1 MSNRWRWA
9 GIAAMM
15 AILSACSATDGT
27 NEEGSEPARADK
39 AKDGKGDKSEE
50 SAATEAAIGAADGEV
65 PDDGALPQTNRGAA
79 VALSPDDKIAVAVNR
94 DSGSA
99 TVLRVGYDEKEPS
112 LELIKEIEFGEG
124 SQPFMVVIAKDGETA
139 FVILRKEQRVV
150 RIRDLSSKPSL
161 DGSVTVGSEPT
172 AIALSPSG
180 KRGFVANWVDG
191 TVTEFDTRSLEV
203 KYTIDLNAAL
213 VQTGYLGDVESRPAL
228 AHPRS
233 VALSNDGDDED
244 DDEALFVTEYFG
256 QQGEQE
262 KSDGSNAD
270 TFKVGLVYRI
280 ALSDREVTTI
290 EYGSLSD
297 MGFKD
302 ANGKAAG
309 CYPNQVQSI
318 ALHGPFAY
326 VVSVCASPEG
336 PLGIKATTTTCTD
349 VEDCSEL
356 KLQDPACVL
365 PTATAPASIC
375 VDVAG
380 AKTTTAPLLSVIDT
394 RQNSEVVGSARSLNA
409 EFDALYRKQK
419 IDAGAQRFPL
429 FANNIAF
436 LPGKAVAYVTANGS
450 DAVFRLRFDPKSG
463 ELREVGAS
471 QNPFINLAP
480 VGIAADKA
488 GKNPI
493 SIAVAQNYPR
503 FAIVANDVSRNAT
516 LVDFNSQAIT
526 GGVKQPV
533 VIATTAQ
540 PAKGS
545 DAEHILRGKR
555 FFNTGLVRWSLRGQ
569 GWGSCQSC
577 HGDGLTDNVTWYFA
591 RGPRQSV
598 SLDGSFAS
606 THAEDQRLFNW
617 TAIKDQVSDFE
628 DNARDISGGTGA
640 IVSAVSDPTVTAD
653 RIDFVGLG
661 HGNLNGSSADAADP
675 ANPLELDPS
684 PKIADWQ
691 ELERFIQVIRS
702 PRAPSNLDAVKVA
715 AGRELFLYQG
725 TCQGCHGGEKWTIS
739 QRFYTPSTATNAALL
754 TTKFSIPDGFPTALL
769 PARNPDNQT
778 LRFQGGN
785 AAAFD
790 QMLCAV
796 RPVGTFNVAESGV
809 GIAELRADMM
819 TPAQGAGNPEG
830 EGAGYNPPS
839 LLGLSIG
846 GPYFH
851 AGNAR
856 TLEAL
861 LGDTF
866 ETHYA
871 ALAPN
876 FLAYD
881 DQAERD
887 SRVSELVQFMLSI
900 DEDTQYVDIPE
911 PGSQGGSLCIDPS
924 LDDADEPTADDEA
937 ASDSPEHDQEY
948 DDSNDSSGSSG
959 DDSNDSESDDS
970 EYRSGNYN

>member
-1 MSNRWRWA
+1 MGNGSRWA

-15 AILSACSATDGT
+15 AILSACSAADGT
-27 NEEGSEPARADK
+27 RADG
-39 AKDGKGDKSEE
+39 AEAAGAAGAAGKGNDSEGDKRET
-50 SAATEAAIGAADGEV
+50 AAGAEAPIGADDGAV
-65 PDDGALPQTNRGAA
+65 PDDGMPPQTQRGAA

-99 TVLRVGYDEKEPS
+99 TVLRVGYDHQEPS
-112 LELIKEIEFGEG
+112 LELIDEVEFGEG

-150 RIRDLSSKPSL
+150 KIRDLSSKPRL
-161 DGSVTVGSEPT
+161 DGSVSVGSEPT

-191 TVTEFDTRSLEV
+191 TVTEFDTASLEV
-203 KYTIDLNAAL
+203 KYTINLNAAL
-213 VQTGYLGDVESRPAL
+213 VDTGYLGDVKARPAL

-233 VALSNDGDDED
+233 VALSNDGDDDD
-244 DDEALFVTEYFG
+244 DDESLFVTEYFG
-256 QQGEQE
+256 QQAEEE

-270 TFKVGLVYRI
+270 TFKVGLVYRVS
-280 ALSDREVTTI
+280 LYDREVHTI
-290 EYGSLSD
+290 EFGALLD

-302 ANGKAAG
+302 ANGNAAG

-336 PLGIKATTTTCTD
+336 PLGIKATTTTCED
-349 VEDCSEL
+349 VEDCGEL
-356 KLQDPACVL
+356 KLQEPACIQ

-380 AKTTTAPLLSVIDT
+380 AKTTTAPLISVIDT
-394 RQNSEVVGSARSLNA
+394 RKNLEVAGSARSLNA
-409 EFDALYRKQK
+409 EFDALFRERK
-419 IDAGAQRFPL
+419 IDAASQRFPL

-436 LPGKAVAYVTANGS
+436 LPGRSVAYVTANGS

-463 ELREVGAS
+463 ELYEVGAT

-480 VGIAADKA
+480 AGIALDKA

-493 SIAVAQNYPR
+493 SIAILQNYPR
-503 FAIVANDVSRNAT
+503 FAIVANDVSRNAS
-516 LVDFNSQAIT
+516 LLDFNTQAIS
-526 GGVKQPV
+526 GGVKTPL

-540 PAKGS
+540 PDKGS
-545 DAEHILRGKR
+545 DAEAILRGKR

-617 TAIKDQVSDFE
+617 TAIKDQVADFE
-628 DNARDISGGTGA
+628 DNARDISGGVGA
-640 IVSAVSDPTVTAD
+640 IVSAVSDPLVTAD

-661 HGNLNGSSADAADP
+661 HANLNGSSADAADP
-675 ANPLELDPS
+675 ENPLELDPS
-684 PKIADWQ
+684 PKIADWK

-702 PRAPSNLDAVKVA
+702 PRAPSNLDADKVA
-715 AGRELFLYQG
+715 AGRESFLYQG
-725 TCQGCHGGEKWTIS
+725 GCQGCHGGEKWTIS
-739 QRFYTPSTATNAALL
+739 QRFYTPSTAVGAALL
-754 TTKFSIPDGFPTALL
+754 TTKFPVPDGFPTALL
-769 PARNPDNQT
+769 PAQNPDNQT

-790 QMLCAV
+790 QILCAV
-796 RPVGTFNVAESGV
+796 RPVGTFNVAEPGV

-839 LLGLSIG
+839 LLGVAIG

-861 LGDTF
+861 LGQTF

-876 FLAYD
+876 YLTYD

-887 SRVSELVQFMLSI
+887 ARVSELVQFMLSI
-900 DEDTQYVDIPE
+900 DEDTKYVDIPE
-911 PGSQGGSLCIDPS
+911 PGARGGSLCIDPM
-924 LDDADEPTADDEA
+924 LDDTQEPTSGDGAD
-937 ASDSPEHDQEY
+937 SDGEEY
-948 DDSNDSSGSSG
+948 ESNDAQDPDG
-959 DDSNDSESDDS
+959 NSESDDS
-970 EYRSGNYN
+970 EYSENY

>member
-1 MSNRWRWA
+1 MRNGSRRA
-9 GIAAMM
+9 AIAAMM
-15 AILSACSATDGT
+15 AILGACSATDG
-27 NEEGSEPARADK
+27 SR
-39 AKDGKGDKSEE
+39 KDGAEAGGGAAAKRKPSQGESSEAA
-50 SAATEAAIGAADGEV
+50 AATEAPIGEDDGEV
-65 PDDGALPQTNRGAA
+65 PDDGVPPQTQRGAA

-99 TVLRVGYDEKEPS
+99 TILRVAYESQEPS
-112 LELIKEIEFGEG
+112 LELIDEIEFGEG

-150 RIRDLSSKPSL
+150 KISDLGGKPYL

-191 TVTEFDTRSLEV
+191 TVTEFDTDSLEV

-213 VQTGYLGDVESRPAL
+213 VDTGYLGHVEPRPAL

-244 DDEALFVTEYFG
+244 DDESLFVTEYFG
-256 QQGEQE
+256 QQAEEG

-270 TFKVGLVYRI
+270 TFKVGLVYRV
-280 ALSDREVTTI
+280 ALSDREVFAI
-290 EYGSLSD
+290 EFGALAD

-302 ANGKAAG
+302 ANGNAAG

-326 VVSVCASPEG
+326 VMSVCASPEG
-336 PLGIKATTTTCTD
+336 PLGIKATMTTCED
-349 VEDCSEL
+349 VDDCGDL
-356 KLQDPACVL
+356 DLQEPACIQ

-394 RQNSEVVGSARSLNA
+394 RKNLEVAGSARSLNA
-409 EFDALYRKQK
+409 EFDALFRDSK
-419 IDAGAQRFPL
+419 IDAASQRFPL

-436 LPGKAVAYVTANGS
+436 LPGKSVAYVTANGT
-450 DAVFRLRFDPKSG
+450 DAVFRLRFDPKTG
-463 ELREVGAS
+463 ELYEVGAT

-493 SIAVAQNYPR
+493 SIAILQNYPR

-516 LVDFNSQAIT
+516 LLDFNTQAIA
-526 GGVKQPV
+526 GGVKTPV

-540 PAKGS
+540 PDKGS
-545 DAEHILRGKR
+545 DEEAILRGKR

-577 HGDGLTDNVTWYFA
+577 HGDGLTDNVTWHFA

-617 TAIKDQVSDFE
+617 TAIKDQVDDFE
-628 DNARDISGGTGA
+628 DNARDTSGGVGA
-640 IVSAVSDPTVTAD
+640 IVSAVSDPLVTAD

-661 HGNLNGSSADAADP
+661 HSNLNGSSADLADP
-675 ANPLELDPS
+675 DNPLEVDAPS
-684 PKIADWQ
+684 KLADWK
-691 ELERFIQVIRS
+691 EIERFIQVIRS
-702 PRAPSNLDAVKVA
+702 PRAPSNLDDDKVA
-715 AGRELFLYQG
+715 AGRELFVYQG
-725 TCQGCHGGEKWTIS
+725 GCQGCHGGEKWTIS
-739 QRFYTPSTATNAALL
+739 QRFYTPSTAVGAALL
-754 TTKFSIPDGFPTALL
+754 TTKFPVPDGFPTALL
-769 PARNPDNQT
+769 PAQNPDNQT

-790 QMLCAV
+790 QILCAV
-796 RPVGTFNVAESGV
+796 RPVGTFNVAEPGV

-839 LLGLSIG
+839 LLGVSIG

-876 FLAYD
+876 YLAYD
-881 DQAERD
+881 DSAERD
-887 SRVSELVQFMLSI
+887 ARVSELVQFMLSI
-900 DEDTQYVDIPE
+900 DEDTEYLDIPE
-911 PGSQGGSLCIDPS
+911 PGARGGSLCIDPV
-924 LDDADEPTADDEA
+924 LDDAEEPASGDEPDPDDDEYENDADDAE
-937 ASDSPEHDQEY
+937 
-948 DDSNDSSGSSG
+948 G
-959 DDSNDSESDDS
+959 DSESDDS
-970 EYRSGNYN
+970 EY